1 MRKPPLRVAG
11 QPVMYSGAWLG
22 PTVSR
27 WILPIAG
34 LRRIAHVLEQVPVRF
49 L

>member
-1 MRKPPLRVAG
+1 MRKPPLRVTG
-11 QPVMYSGAWLG
+11 CPVTRSGAWLG

-27 WILPIAG
+27 WTLPIAR